1 MSFNFLVRRQQSDDS
16 GLAIVLPSPP
26 NLSVCLVFWL
36 NPTQCKPVTHFEDL
50 FSRWG
55 GVLHLTFF
63 GSFVLPITT
72 PVVFP
77 SWPLAL
83 TLCRLSTRRLCDHH
97 DVVLCRRWL
106 SHRLETKIVPVVPI
120 GQLHMLF
127 NSAVLLQ
134 SRLLGPSDLFCAYSA
149 L

>member
-55 GVLHLTFF
+55 GGVTSHVFWFLCLAHYYAGRVSQLAI
-63 GSFVLPITT
+63 SSNFVPLINQT
-72 PVVFP
+72 VV
-77 SWPLAL
+77 
-83 TLCRLSTRRLCDHH
+83 
-97 DVVLCRRWL
+97 
-106 SHRLETKIVPVVPI
+106 
-120 GQLHMLF
+120 
-127 NSAVLLQ
+127 
-134 SRLLGPSDLFCAYSA
+134 
-149 L
+149 